1 MPLTPAHPAVV
12 LPLQRLGLPLGALVA
27 GAVAPDLPVFLP
39 VGVGYATTH
48 SGRGLPA
55 ATIIG
60 LLLLWTW
67 DAVLRDA
74 VVDLTPGLR
83 RRLPPRARRE
93 RRAWLL
99 APVAV
104 AVGAATH
111 VLWDSA
117 THDWGLVVEEVA
129 LLRDEYG
136 PFRLY
141 GWLQHTST
149 VLGIGIV
156 AAYGL
161 ARLLRLPE
169 VPRSSAVRRPV
180 SWQLPVPVTVLVVA
194 AVRADPEAGV
204 GAGLVVLLL
213 VALGWHVVTTHRRR
227 AARQPRRPAGRT

>member
-55 ATIIG
+55 ALVIG
-60 LLLLWTW
+60 LLLLWVW
-67 DAVLRDA
+67 YAVLRDP

-83 RRLPPRARRE
+83 HRLPQRSGLE

-117 THDWGLVVEEVA
+117 THDWGFVVERVA
-129 LLRDEYG
+129 LLRDEFG
-136 PFRLY
+136 PLRLY

-149 VLGIGIV
+149 VLGIAIV
-156 AAYGL
+156 AAYGV
-161 ARLLRLPE
+161 ARLRSLPAA
-169 VPRSSAVRRPV
+169 PRPSAVRRPAL
-180 SWQLPVPVTVLVVA
+180 WQLPVPVTVLVIA
-194 AVRADPEAGV
+194 TALADPEAGV
-204 GAGLVVLLL
+204 GAGLVALLL
-213 VALGWHVVTTHRRR
+213 VALGWRVVAARLR
-227 AARQPRRPAGRT
+227 AATRAAPSR

>member
-12 LPLQRLGLPLGALVA
+12 LPLQRLGLSLGALVA

-55 ATIIG
+55 AIVIG
-60 LLLLWTW
+60 LLLLGIW
-67 DAVLRDA
+67 DAVLRDP
-74 VVDLTPGLR
+74 VVDLIPGLR
-83 RRLPPRARRE
+83 QRLPE
-93 RRAWLL
+93 RSRIDRQAWLL

-111 VLWDSA
+111 LLWDSA
-117 THDWGLVVEEVA
+117 THDWGFVVEEVA

-149 VLGIGIV
+149 VLGIAVV
-156 AAYGL
+156 AAYGV
-161 ARLLRLPE
+161 ARMRRLPA
-169 VPRSSAVRRPV
+169 VPRPSVVPRTGL
-180 SWQLPVPVTVLVVA
+180 WHLPVPVTVLVVA
-194 AVRADPEAGV
+194 AVLTDVEAGV
-204 GAGLVVLLL
+204 GAGLGALLL
-213 VALGWHVVTTHRRR
+213 VALGWRVVAARLR
-227 AARQPRRPAGRT
+227 AATRATPSR

>member
-12 LPLQRLGLPLGALVA
+12 LPLQRLGLPLGALMA

-48 SGRGLPA
+48 SGGGLPA
-55 ATIIG
+55 AIVIG
-60 LLLLWTW
+60 LVLLWIW
-67 DAVLRDA
+67 DAILRDA
-74 VVDLTPGLR
+74 VVDLIPVLR
-83 RRLPPRARRE
+83 RRLPQRSGLE

-117 THDWGLVVEEVA
+117 THDWGFVVEEVA

-136 PFRLY
+136 PLRVH

-149 VLGIGIV
+149 VLGTAIV
-156 AAYGL
+156 AAYGV
-161 ARLLRLPE
+161 ARLRRLPA
-169 VPRSSAVRRPV
+169 VPRPSAVPRPAL
-180 SWQLPVPVTVLVVA
+180 WHLPVAVTVLVVA
-194 AVRADPEAGV
+194 AVLADPEAGV
-204 GAGLVVLLL
+204 GAGLVALLL
-213 VALGWHVVTTHRRR
+213 VAFGWRVVAARLR
-227 AARQPRRPAGRT
+227 AAARATPSP